1 MAYTAT
7 VTTNDFASAHPV
19 YARVLEALKN
29 FGTAYVD
36 ARSRRSEIEALEAM
50 TDAQLAARG
59 LTRDGITRHVFSDTF
74 YL

>member
-7 VTTNDFASAHPV
+7 TTDFAASHPI

-29 FGTAYVD
+29 FGAAYVE
-36 ARSRRSEIEALEAM
+36 ARSRQGEIAALEAM
-50 TDAQLAARG
+50 TDEELAERG
-59 LTRDGITRHVFSDTF
+59 LTRDGIVRHVFSDSY